1 MRKAAGL
8 LYGEKLVT
16 LRPNMGTAIRTF
28 VYISLCLLPAMLY
41 GAEKAD
47 TVLPLNEV
55 TVTAIKGGSR
65 ANADESVTVIS
76 PSVVSRLGID
86 NLKQAGEIAPNFYIP
101 AYGSR
106 MTSSVYVRGLGAR
119 IDQPVVGLNIDNVP
133 VINKDNFDFDLADIQ
148 SVEVLR
154 GPQNI
159 LYGRNTMAGL
169 INIYTLSPLSFEGIR
184 ASVSYGSQNTYR
196 AALGIYSHSLPVKE
210 LGMSLNLYATG
221 TDGFYRNAF
230 NGSRVGRENQWS
242 ARWKTVWR
250 PASNVIFENA
260 ATLSR
265 TWQHGYPYAPAGSK
279 VVNYNDTCYYRRLS
293 FTDGLT
299 VKHSFSGVD
308 FSSIISFQYL
318 NDDMT
323 LDQDFLPVDYFTLRQ
338 KRHEWAVTADFV
350 ARGSAGRWH
359 WLGGLFAMGRRTDMS
374 APVTFGDYGIEQLIE
389 KHVNG
394 GTGTYPI
401 RWDERSLLL
410 QSDFTLPSG
419 GVSAYHQSEL
429 RLDQWILSLGLRFDW
444 EQARLR
450 YRSLA
455 DASYTIYDATGPG
468 EPVPF
473 QTVPLKIDDSGRL
486 RKDFTQL
493 QPKLSVQYLLPSGAG
508 NIYASATKGY
518 KAGGYNT
525 QMFSDVL
532 QQRLMQMMGMS
543 MLYDVND
550 IISYNPEKN
559 WNFELGAHLSLW
571 EGRLGADFS
580 AFWIECTDQQITVFP
595 PGVTT
600 GRIMAN
606 AGRTRSRGLEA
617 AASLSLDNGLN
628 FRASYGFTDA
638 RFRQYD
644 NGREDFAGK
653 HVPYAPNNTLFLSA
667 GYGRSLSYGGF
678 LRGWGVDV
686 SSRGVGRIWWNEA
699 NTVSQPFYMTLS
711 ARVHAR
717 LRPCTVEL
725 WADNITATQYNTF
738 YFVSIGNAFL
748 QRGPRMSFG
757 VTLKRVFN

>member
-338 KRHEWAVTADFV
+338 
-350 ARGSAGRWH
+350 
-359 WLGGLFAMGRRTDMS
+359 
-374 APVTFGDYGIEQLIE
+374 
-389 KHVNG
+389 
-394 GTGTYPI
+394 
-401 RWDERSLLL
+401 
-410 QSDFTLPSG
+410 
-419 GVSAYHQSEL
+419 
-429 RLDQWILSLGLRFDW
+429 
-444 EQARLR
+444 
-450 YRSLA
+450 
-455 DASYTIYDATGPG
+455 
-468 EPVPF
+468 
-473 QTVPLKIDDSGRL
+473 
-486 RKDFTQL
+486 
-493 QPKLSVQYLLPSGAG
+493 
-508 NIYASATKGY
+508 
-518 KAGGYNT
+518 
-525 QMFSDVL
+525 
-532 QQRLMQMMGMS
+532 
-543 MLYDVND
+543 
-550 IISYNPEKN
+550 
-559 WNFELGAHLSLW
+559 
-571 EGRLGADFS
+571 
-580 AFWIECTDQQITVFP
+580 
-595 PGVTT
+595 
-600 GRIMAN
+600 
-606 AGRTRSRGLEA
+606 
-617 AASLSLDNGLN
+617 
-628 FRASYGFTDA
+628 
-638 RFRQYD
+638 
-644 NGREDFAGK
+644 
-653 HVPYAPNNTLFLSA
+653 
-667 GYGRSLSYGGF
+667 
-678 LRGWGVDV
+678 
-686 SSRGVGRIWWNEA
+686 
-699 NTVSQPFYMTLS
+699 
-711 ARVHAR
+711 
-717 LRPCTVEL
+717 
-725 WADNITATQYNTF
+725 
-738 YFVSIGNAFL
+738 
-748 QRGPRMSFG
+748 
-757 VTLKRVFN
+757 

>member
-1 MRKAAGL
+1 MKINRRLHIIYILSVL
-8 LYGEKLVT
+8 LSATVS
-16 LRPNMGTAIRTF
+16 A
-28 VYISLCLLPAMLY
+28 
-41 GAEKAD
+41 AEKTD
-47 TVLPLNEV
+47 TVLSLNEV

-65 ANADESVTVIS
+65 ANADESVTRLT
-76 PSVVSRLGID
+76 PAAVSRLGVD
-86 NLKQAGEIAPNFYIP
+86 NIKEAGLIAPNFYIP
-101 AYGSR
+101 SYGSR
-106 MTSSVYVRGLGAR
+106 MTSSVYVRGFGAR

-133 VINKDNFDFDLADIQ
+133 IINKDNFDFDLADIE

-169 INIYTLSPLSFEGIR
+169 INVYTLSPLSFEGIR

-196 AALGIYSHSLPVKE
+196 AALGIYTASLPVKD

-221 TDGFYRNAF
+221 TDGFYRNAY
-230 NGSRVGRENQWS
+230 NNSRVGRENQWS

-250 PASNVIFENA
+250 PRQNVIFENV
-260 ATLSR
+260 ATFSQ

-299 VKHSFSGVD
+299 VKHSFAGVD

-323 LDQDFLPVDYFTLRQ
+323 LDQDFMPVDYFTLQQ

-350 ARGSAGRWH
+350 ARGAVGRWH
-359 WLGGLFAMGRRTDMS
+359 WLGGLFAMGRRTDMN
-374 APVTFGDYGIEQLIE
+374 APVTFGDYGISRLIE
-389 KHVNG
+389 DHVNG
-394 GTGTYPI
+394 SNGTYPI
-401 RWDERSLLL
+401 RWDDRSLLL
-410 QSDFTLPSG
+410 QSKFTLPSG
-419 GVSAYHQSEL
+419 GMSAYHQSEL
-429 RLDQWILSLGLRFDW
+429 RFDRWILSLGLRFDW

-450 YRSLA
+450 YRSIA

-468 EPVPF
+468 DPVPF
-473 QTVPLKIDDSGRL
+473 QTIPLKIDDTGRL
-486 RKDFTQL
+486 SKDFMQL
-493 QPKLSVQYLLPSGAG
+493 LPKVSVQYLLQAGAG
-508 NIYASATKGY
+508 NIYLSATKGY

-532 QQRLMQMMGMS
+532 QQRLMQKMGMT

-550 IISYNPEKN
+550 IISYDPEKN
-559 WNFELGAHLSLW
+559 WNFELGTHLSLL
-571 EGRLGADFS
+571 EGRLAADFS

-606 AGRTRSRGLEA
+606 AGRTRSRGVEA
-617 AASLSLDNGLN
+617 TATLGLDNGFN
-628 FRASYGFTDA
+628 FRASYGLTDA
-638 RFRQYD
+638 RFRRYD
-644 NGREDFAGK
+644 NGREDFAGN

-667 GYGRSLSYGGF
+667 GYGARIDGSDF
-678 LRGWGVDV
+678 FRGWSADI
-686 SSRGVGRIWWNEA
+686 STRGTGRIWWNEA

-711 ARVHAR
+711 ARAALR
-717 LRPCTVEL
+717 MRPCTVEL

-748 QRGPRMSFG
+748 QRGPRVSFG
-757 VTLKRVFN
+757 VTLRRVFN